1 MSFWVFFFLLSLGS
15 FLFCFVGFQLI
26 IHILSFF
33 FKFIFLSFSVCMSA
47 CVRVP
52 VCVCFVCV
60 CVCVCDFQN
69 VKMWVKKVK
78 KKKTHQPSRSSE
90 GCKGGLMQNTMT
102 WGEEKK

>member
-1 MSFWVFFFLLSLGS
+1 MSFWVFFFLLSLGG

-26 IHILSFF
+26 IRIVIFF
-33 FKFIFLSFSVCMSA
+33 LKFIFLSFSVCMSA

-52 VCVCFVCV
+52 VCVCFV